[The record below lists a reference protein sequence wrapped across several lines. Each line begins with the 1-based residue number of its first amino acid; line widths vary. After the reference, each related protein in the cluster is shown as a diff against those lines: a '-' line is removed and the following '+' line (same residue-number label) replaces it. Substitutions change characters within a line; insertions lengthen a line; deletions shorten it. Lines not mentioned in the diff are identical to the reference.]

1 MSGTGRETTLP
12 LGQLFMLGFRGEEL
26 RSSPWLHHALRH
38 DKLGGVLLFDRNVD
52 GSIQNIRSPA
62 QLRRL
67 TRALQ
72 DAADGQLLIA
82 VDQEGGKV
90 CRLKA
95 AAGFPPLPAA
105 ADLAVQG
112 MEASKRAANL
122 CAEMLAHNGINLN
135 FAPVLD
141 VNAEPPDPVCPV
153 IGGYGRSFGADPDVV
168 AEHATVWVDAHH
180 AQGIACCLKH
190 FPGHGR
196 ACGDTHLGFVDASS
210 TWQPLELEPYRRLIG
225 ATGTG
230 FQDAVMSA
238 HLVLRQLDASGRP
251 ATLSHPVLSGLLRQE
266 LGFQGVVCTDDLQM
280 GAIRQHWSFQEAVQ
294 QALLAG
300 ADMLVVGNNLVDQPT
315 ALQEG
320 IAAIE
325 ELLATGRIDE
335 ERIQASLARLQ
346 ALKAGNFQK
355 RNSCPVNH

>member
-1 MSGTGRETTLP
+1 
-12 LGQLFMLGFRGEEL
+12 
-26 RSSPWLHHALRH
+26 
-38 DKLGGVLLFDRNVD
+38 
-52 GSIQNIRSPA
+52 
-62 QLRRL
+62 
-67 TRALQ
+67 
-72 DAADGQLLIA
+72 
-82 VDQEGGKV
+82 
-90 CRLKA
+90 
-95 AAGFPPLPAA
+95 
-105 ADLAVQG
+105 
-112 MEASKRAANL
+112 
-122 CAEMLAHNGINLN
+122 
-135 FAPVLD
+135 
-141 VNAEPPDPVCPV
+141 
-153 IGGYGRSFGADPDVV
+153 
-168 AEHATVWVDAHH
+168 
-180 AQGIACCLKH
+180 
-190 FPGHGR
+190 
-196 ACGDTHLGFVDASS
+196 
-210 TWQPLELEPYRRLIG
+210 
-225 ATGTG
+225 
-230 FQDAVMSA
+230 MSA